1 MRKVVSQGGIHR
13 TLRSR
18 SLPPHRLTYSS
29 LLCCDLSEAPQWPWK
44 EWCEDEAHLI
54 QMTGL
59 DLMEF
64 EWLYEQC
71 RQPLLSLRLSMR
83 QRHEN
88 IMPLSPH
95 NLLCIALYWLRKY
108 PSFDDM
114 VALFQQTRRYLFDV
128 VKDVVHIMD
137 GQIVSKLIRPID
149 HTSPISTRSS
159 LQHVKILVDST
170 FLPLPKTPFD
180 PTHYHMK
187 SPTKSAWKFEI
198 ACDLSH
204 RIVNV
209 SKAYRGAVHDMR
221 IIRES
226 GTLQQAS
233 ASSLIVGDKG
243 YVGQLGIVT
252 PQKKTRKRSR
262 ELLALEEE
270 KDKRHE
276 LESERSAIENINQR
290 VKQWHIIGGVYRG
303 EHHYTS
309 FIDPVIRTVCALTN
323 LLLQKHPLRKLK

>member
-1 MRKVVSQGGIHR
+1 
-13 TLRSR
+13 
-18 SLPPHRLTYSS
+18 
-29 LLCCDLSEAPQWPWK
+29 
-44 EWCEDEAHLI
+44 
-54 QMTGL
+54 
-59 DLMEF
+59 
-64 EWLYEQC
+64 
-71 RQPLLSLRLSMR
+71 MR

-88 IMPLSPH
+88 VTPLSPH
-95 NLLCIALYWLRKY
+95 NLLCVTLYWLRKY

-128 VKDVVHIMD
+128 VKDVVCIMD
-137 GQIVSKLIRPID
+137 SHIFTKLIYPID

-159 LQHVKILVDST
+159 LQHVKIIVDST
-170 FLPLPKTPFD
+170 FLPLPKTPFN
-180 PTHYHMK
+180 PMLYHKK

-209 SKAYRGAVHDMR
+209 SKAYQGAAHDMR

-233 ASSLIVGDKG
+233 ASSLILGDKG
-243 YVGQLGIVT
+243 YVGRLGIVT
-252 PQKKTRKRSR
+252 PQRKSRKRSR

-276 LESERSAIENINQR
+276 LESERAAIENINQR
-290 VKQWHIIGGVYRG
+290 VKQWHIISGVYRG

>member
-1 MRKVVSQGGIHR
+1 MH
-13 TLRSR
+13 
-18 SLPPHRLTYSS
+18 LTSSS
-29 LLCCDLSEAPQWPWK
+29 LSPPPRLLISLSLLRCDLSEAPQWPWS
-44 EWCEDEAHLI
+44 EWSEDEAHLI

-59 DLMEF
+59 NLTELNWVYD
-64 EWLYEQC
+64 QC

-88 IMPLSPH
+88 VTPLSPH
-95 NLLCIALYWLRKY
+95 NLLCVTLYWLRKY

-114 VALFQQTRRYLFDV
+114 VALFQQTRRYLFDA

-137 GQIVSKLIRPID
+137 VHIFTKLIYPVD

-170 FLPLPKTPFD
+170 FLPLPKTPFN
-180 PTHYHMK
+180 PKLYHKK

-209 SKAYRGAVHDMR
+209 SKAYRGATHDMR

-233 ASSLIVGDKG
+233 ASSLILGDKG
-243 YVGQLGIVT
+243 YAGQLGIVT
-252 PQKKTRKRSR
+252 PQKKSRKRSR
-262 ELLALEEE
+262 ELLALEED
-270 KDKRHE
+270 KVKRHE
-276 LESERSAIENINQR
+276 LESERAAIENINQR
-290 VKQWHIIGGVYRG
+290 VKQWHIISGVYRG

-309 FIDPVIRTVCALTN
+309 FIDHVIRTVCALTN